1 MALELNSVANTTISN
16 ITYNNILQDVYN
28 LIEDNSALKNQW
40 TDFVSSDAGRMMTE
54 LFAWISQNLAEKID
68 LVGNELFLETAESK
82 ESKLRLLKLIGYKLD
97 FPTSA
102 STKCSVSIRN
112 GNIATESSILLSQGA
127 ASGNSIILSGSSF
140 KKLTHSNTGR
150 SFEFIS
156 YDETERKY
164 KYFEPIS
171 SSTRIEQTHV
181 VQEGETKSYPF
192 TVSRSGY
199 FTIQLSGPVI
209 KNSVSIFSTTKNTN
223 ENFKELLKVDN
234 FFSRE
239 AQTST
244 VPVYK
249 INNLG
254 NGVCEIEFP
263 NRNLNI
269 PSYVAIGEE
278 YTVLYRVGG
287 GEEGNIARGSLY
299 TTEQVLL
306 SNGTI
311 RGYIT
316 YTNTENG
323 IGGIDELSSE
333 ELTEK
338 APQEIRNYSSA
349 ITAEDYEYI
358 LKRNNETLK
367 DVKAYGEYNIESSD
381 VEEVYG
387 NYKNPLDVWLF
398 MIREK
403 SGFSYDI
410 DKITDYINDI
420 CFNIFDVNERM
431 NEVYQ
436 IKRADLNVEVYPTR
450 PSITP
455 ITLSIG
461 GTSYTIHNPISI
473 SSTDKA
479 KSKITTTDSGYK
491 IVFTKY
497 PFEEKKVD
505 IVPNQ
510 SNKEYIVNDTDET
523 DDDEYPIRYLSTTNS
538 VVKEDF
544 IPSISFAFPE
554 SFISVSDSDFLKFT
568 IDGTDITINFSDYIF
583 SNLSEFADFVNSKIS
598 EIINSTDEGV
608 VLYENIVSG
617 SDVIDSSVSAGS
629 NVEFEL
635 VNSLNETI
643 TKSFARTAGMTWTQ
657 LVSALE
663 TALNETGYVPVLA
676 EKVVDG
682 ILECYNLV
690 IYNNNEIADPEFMI
704 DDYGTI
710 GFLGDFLSV
719 IGPIYSDSRVQQNET
734 TTEIIDIPSFFVFED
749 GKFTLSAGS
758 AGSLIIVENSSL
770 AKKIFGITEDSFET
784 DNKTYISGSRILCF
798 DTNKNYIIGME
809 NINSRLPETIY
820 ISSFWESV
828 SEIELGS
835 YYHTLIDSDT
845 TIPTDIKPLLKRE
858 PIKYLYN
865 TVFTELER
873 GVENTVPD
881 MYNSNY
887 EIKITRDKISGN
899 TFERVGN
906 IESPPRLQFV
916 SSVIP
921 TSLLDDDYFL
931 LRVNNIDLVGV
942 TTGNTWDFS
951 FSGVEIIDSAEYLE
965 SGYVKINVGKMKGKN
980 SVELSL
986 NIVSDIFSN
995 TLIAS
1000 TNSSGIPY
1008 IQTKTNLFYSCI
1020 DTTGTSEL
1028 VYSKLFT
1035 GDAPSAM
1042 YSTGAI
1048 ISATQ
1053 IQYKKF
1059 TFNKMYFPFNKEI
1072 TISGVF
1078 NSSPFSR
1085 SVNTSISFETFK
1097 ANVLSDSAL
1106 FGKVIWSGDELFF
1119 TSKKLNDFIKISI
1132 SVADAEERDIIRSFI
1147 FDFSLTEID
1156 TGSMSVEK
1164 INSGHYYVERNS
1176 AGNYMLHVQDET
1188 AFPYGNIYF
1197 HMVEDYRGDHIVKS
1211 ENSSDITY
1219 TDEYI
1224 WEKTIA
1230 PKKMLCVNHIY
1241 KQPVFVPFDIEVDV
1255 FIYQNAGLNKQQEYK
1270 QNIEA
1275 FLRDLYNPYT
1285 AKTGEILYKNK
1296 LGILIEKSLPNIASA
1311 SVSYLGFD
1319 LENKT
1324 NGVDELPI
1332 GFNQKGIIASNKTRT
1347 TTSSGSTI
1355 TVYEHGIKIN
1365 VGYL

>member
-28 LIEDNSALKNQW
+28 LIEDNSALKSQW
-40 TDFVSSDAGRMMTE
+40 TDFISSDAGRMLTE

-127 ASGNSIILSGSSF
+127 ASGNSIALSSSSF
-140 KKLTHSNTGR
+140 KKLTNSNTGR

-156 YDETERKY
+156 YDETEKKY
-164 KYFEPIS
+164 KYFEPIF

-181 VQEGETKSYPF
+181 LQEGETKSYPF
-192 TVSRSGY
+192 TVSKAGY

-209 KNSVSIFSTTKNTN
+209 KNSVSIFATAKNTN
-223 ENFKELLKVDN
+223 ESFKELLKVDN

-249 INNLG
+249 VNNLG

-263 NRNLNI
+263 NKNLNI
-269 PSYVAIGEE
+269 PSYVAIGEQ

-287 GEEGNIARGSLY
+287 GEEGNIEKGSLY
-299 TTEQVLL
+299 TTEQILL

-367 DVKAYGEYNIESSD
+367 DVKVYGEYNIESSD
-381 VEEVYG
+381 IEEVYG
-387 NYKNPLDVWLF
+387 NYKSPLDVWLF

-420 CFNIFDVNERM
+420 CFNIFDINERM

-436 IKRADLNVEVYPTR
+436 IKKADLNVEVSPPR

-455 ITLSIG
+455 VVLTIA
-461 GTSYTIHNPISI
+461 GTNYTIHNPISI
-473 SSTDKA
+473 SSSEKVKT
-479 KSKITTTDSGYK
+479 KITATDSGYK

-510 SNKEYIVNDTDET
+510 SNKEYLVNDENETDE
-523 DDDEYPIRYLSTTNS
+523 DGYPIRYLSTINS
-538 VVKEDF
+538 VIKEDF
-544 IPSISFAFPE
+544 IPSISYSFPE
-554 SFISVSDSDFLKFT
+554 TFVSVSDSDSLTFT
-568 IDGTDITINFSDYIF
+568 VDGTEITINFTDYIF
-583 SNLSEFADFVNSKIS
+583 SSLSEFADFVNSKIS
-598 EIINSTDEGV
+598 EAINNTDEGI

-617 SDVIDSSVSAGS
+617 SDIIDSSVSAGS
-629 NVEFEL
+629 TVEFKIS
-635 VNSLNETI
+635 NSLNETI
-643 TKSFARTAGMTWTQ
+643 TRSFTRTASMTWSQ

-676 EKVVDG
+676 EKIVDG
-682 ILECYNLV
+682 SLDCYNLV
-690 IYNNNEIADPEFMI
+690 IYNENEIADPEFLI
-704 DDYGTI
+704 DDYGEI
-710 GFLGDFLSV
+710 GLLGDFLSV
-719 IGPIYSDSRVQQNET
+719 LGPLYSDSRIKQNET
-734 TTEIIDIPSFFVFED
+734 TTELIDIPSFFVFED
-749 GKFTLSAGS
+749 GAFTLSAGS
-758 AGSLIIVENSSL
+758 SGSTIVLENSSL
-770 AKKIFGITEDSFET
+770 VKKIFGITEDSFET

-798 DTNKNYIIGME
+798 DENKNYIIGME
-809 NINSRLPETIY
+809 HINSRLPETIY

-828 SEIELGS
+828 FEIELGS

-845 TIPTDIKPLLKRE
+845 TIPTNIKPLLKRG

-865 TVFTELER
+865 TVFTEFER
-873 GVENTVPD
+873 GVENTIPD

-887 EIKITRDKISGN
+887 EVKITRDKITGN

-906 IESPPRLQFV
+906 IEAPPKLQFV
-916 SSVIP
+916 SSTIP
-921 TSLLDDDYFL
+921 MSLLDDDYFL
-931 LRVNNIDLVGV
+931 LRVNNIDLAGV
-942 TTGNTWDFS
+942 TVGTTWDFT

-965 SGYVKINVGKMKGKN
+965 SGYVKINVGKMKGKS

-986 NIVSDIFSN
+986 NIVSDIFSS

-1000 TNSSGIPY
+1000 TNTSGIPY
-1008 IQTKTNLFYSCI
+1008 LQTNTNLFYSCI

-1028 VYSKLFT
+1028 LYSKLFI
-1035 GDAPSAM
+1035 GDAPTAM

-1059 TFNKMYFPFNKEI
+1059 TFNKMYFPSNKEI
-1072 TISGVF
+1072 VISGIF
-1078 NSSPFSR
+1078 NASSFSR
-1085 SVNTSISFETFK
+1085 TVNTSISFETFK
-1097 ANVLSDSAL
+1097 ANVLSDSTL

-1119 TSKKLNDFIKISI
+1119 TSKKINDSIKISI
-1132 SVADAEERDIIRSFI
+1132 PVADEEERDVIRNFI
-1147 FDFSLTEID
+1147 LDFVLTEID
-1156 TGSMSVEK
+1156 VGTMSVEK
-1164 INSGHYYVERNS
+1164 INNGHYYIERND
-1176 AGNYMLHVQDET
+1176 AGKYILHVQDESV
-1188 AFPYGNIYF
+1188 FPYGDIFF
-1197 HMVEDYRGDHIVKS
+1197 HMMEDYRGDHIVS
-1211 ENSSDITY
+1211 VESSSDITY
-1219 TDEYI
+1219 TDEYV

-1230 PKKMLCVNHIY
+1230 PKKMLCVSHIY
-1241 KQPVFVPFDIEVDV
+1241 KQPIFVPFDMEVDV

-1270 QNIEA
+1270 QNIEE
-1275 FLRDLYNPYT
+1275 FLRGLYNPYT

-1311 SVSYLGFD
+1311 TVSYLGFD

-1324 NGVDELPI
+1324 NGLDELPI
-1332 GFNQKGIIASNKTRT
+1332 KFNQKGIIASNKTRT

-1355 TVYEHGIKIN
+1355 TVYEHGIKVN